1 MRQAEHSRRS
11 HGAMVRRRSI
21 AAKRLIKDEQHY
33 WKADLSGRAPILLAG
48 STVKAQASGA
58 EAAGSNLS
66 FGLELGPLTAAGTGM
81 HNT

>member
-1 MRQAEHSRRS
+1 M
-11 HGAMVRRRSI
+11 RRRSI

-66 FGLELGPLTAAGTGM
+66 FGLELGPLTAAGTTLVPAAVTRP
-81 HNT
+81 NATYAWSE